1 MCCLSDRLGR
11 KCRIWGGGDSESGV
25 CELYSV
31 DNRTND
37 GILSIDSDKEDR

>member
-1 MCCLSDRLGR
+1 VLLNRQIGEEVSDFGA
-11 KCRIWGGGDSESGV
+11 GDSESGV

>member
-1 MCCLSDRLGR
+1 MKKIIRMGI
-11 KCRIWGGGDSESGV
+11 KKVHSESGV

-37 GILSIDSDKEDR
+37 GILSIDSDKGAANNTGR